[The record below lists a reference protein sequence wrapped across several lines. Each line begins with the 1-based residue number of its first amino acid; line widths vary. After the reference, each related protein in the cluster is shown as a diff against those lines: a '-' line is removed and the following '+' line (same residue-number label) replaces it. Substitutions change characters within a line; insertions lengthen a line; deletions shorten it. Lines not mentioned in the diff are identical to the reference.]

1 MEVNITSEG
10 SFSHRDPRVSSN
22 WPAELALYQ
31 ERRVNKNVNF
41 KSYTIRQIE
50 SSKKRSTEITKTDF
64 EACESGHCCMVIQNH
79 HNPKHMQ
86 TTPYRVKHLQ
96 S

>member
-1 MEVNITSEG
+1 MLIQKHIHEHMEVNITSEG

-41 KSYTIRQIE
+41 KSYTKNFKNFKNLVT
-50 SSKKRSTEITKTDF
+50 SV
-64 EACESGHCCMVIQNH
+64 C
-79 HNPKHMQ
+79 
-86 TTPYRVKHLQ
+86 
-96 S
+96 